1 MAIIPQSIPLQI
13 GSAITVEES
22 ADLTSRTYK
31 IDFGTNTVSGYIDGV
46 DAMRQAI
53 YKILQT
59 ERFAYL
65 IYSWDYGVELQG
77 LYGKSSSVVQ
87 SELSRVIRE
96 ALLADARIT
105 DIRDI
110 NVTRSGRNSGS
121 VSFVADTKFGSI
133 PIEEVNASV

>member
-1 MAIIPQSIPLQI
+1 MAIIPQSIPVQI
-13 GSAITVEES
+13 GSSITVEES

-96 ALLADARIT
+96 ALLTDTRIT

-110 NVTRSGRNSGS
+110 NVTRSGRNSMT
-121 VSFVADTKFGSI
+121 VSFVADTKFGSF